1 MSVFEQIDRV
11 LLTAAI
17 VLVLAAGLLLLVRI
31 WRGPSM
37 LDRAIS
43 LDVIAALIIAGLG
56 AKSAVALDSF
66 YFPIMLVLAFLGFT
80 GSVGIARF
88 IAVRDRP
95 QAVTVIAPSPAAP
108 PGAGGR
114 FGDDAG
120 SGSDAG
126 SGPTKEDPK

>member
-1 MSVFEQIDRV
+1 MSVPETVDRV
-11 LLTAAI
+11 LLVTAVV
-17 VLVLAAGLLLLVRI
+17 VLVVAGVLLLYRV

-37 LDRAIS
+37 LDRAIA

-56 AKSAVALDSF
+56 AKSAFARDSF

-95 QAVTVIAPSPAAP
+95 LSRPSPVRRTDEEG
-108 PGAGGR
+108 PG
-114 FGDDAG
+114 
-120 SGSDAG
+120 
-126 SGPTKEDPK
+126 

>member
-1 MSVFEQIDRV
+1 MSVPETVDRA
-11 LLTAAI
+11 LLTASVVVI
-17 VLVLAAGLLLLVRI
+17 VVAGAALLARI

-43 LDVIAALIIAGLG
+43 LDVCAALIIAGLG
-56 AKSAVALDSF
+56 AKSAFARDSF

-95 QAVTVIAPSPAAP
+95 PRRGTNGDGPDGPDSSE
-108 PGAGGR
+108 GR
-114 FGDDAG
+114 RR
-120 SGSDAG
+120 
-126 SGPTKEDPK
+126 

>member
-1 MSVFEQIDRV
+1 MSVPETVDRV
-11 LLTAAI
+11 LLVTAVV
-17 VLVLAAGLLLLVRI
+17 VLVVAGVLLLYRV

-37 LDRAIS
+37 LDRAIA

-56 AKSAVALDSF
+56 AKSAFARDSF

-95 QAVTVIAPSPAAP
+95 LSRPAPVRRTDEEG
-108 PGAGGR
+108 PG
-114 FGDDAG
+114 
-120 SGSDAG
+120 
-126 SGPTKEDPK
+126 

>member
-1 MSVFEQIDRV
+1 MSVLEQIDRV

-17 VLVLAAGLLLLVRI
+17 VLVLAAGLLLLVRV

-95 QAVTVIAPSPAAP
+95 QAITAP
-108 PGAGGR
+108 PPGTATGE
-114 FGDDAG
+114 
-120 SGSDAG
+120 
-126 SGPTKEDPK
+126 TTEDPK

>member
-1 MSVFEQIDRV
+1 MSVFEQIDRL
-11 LLTAAI
+11 LLTAAV
-17 VLVLAAGLLLLVRI
+17 VLVLVAGLLLVRI

-95 QAVTVIAPSPAAP
+95 AVTVPTREAPGP
-108 PGAGGR
+108 
-114 FGDDAG
+114 DAG
-120 SGSDAG
+120 E
-126 SGPTKEDPK
+126 TKEGPK